1 MAERMP
7 RSSCAYTGVLSPASI
22 EKPTHGLTRRNVL
35 LHWYNVNAVQANAT
49 RSRWPASAVPA
60 TGVDLLD
67 RNALREVA
75 WLIDVAAAADGD
87 VVREQLQRHDHQYRR
102 QQRMRLGYGD
112 QEVLRRIQ
120 QRADPVVAFRGDRDH
135 RPAARLRLL
144 DVADHL
150 LEHVVVRGN
159 RDDRHLLVDQR
170 DRSVLHL
177 ARRVALGVDVRD
189 LLQLQRSLEGDGIV
203 DPPPE
208 IQDVAAL

>member
-1 MAERMP
+1 M
-7 RSSCAYTGVLSPASI
+7 
-22 EKPTHGLTRRNVL
+22 
-35 LHWYNVNAVQANAT
+35 
-49 RSRWPASAVPA
+49 RWPRGCRAPVARIRVSCRPHRSKSPPTDSQDAMYYYIGTMSTQSMRTRIRVGGRHAVPA

-67 RNALREVA
+67 RNAFREVA

-120 QRADPVVAFRGDRDH
+120 QRADPVVAFRRDRDY
-135 RPAARLRLL
+135 RSAARLRLL

-159 RDDRHLLVDQR
+159 R
-170 DRSVLHL
+170 
-177 ARRVALGVDVRD
+177 
-189 LLQLQRSLEGDGIV
+189 
-203 DPPPE
+203 
-208 IQDVAAL
+208 